1 MRLRRIKDA
10 KEKLEEYQDIVCL
23 NPQDNKGRW
32 QEFFSVSQPIHL
44 EIGMGKGKFIIENA
58 MRHPEINFIG
68 CELSDSIVLKAARK
82 IRDLSLK
89 NLVLININANRLDAV
104 FDIGEISRLY
114 LNFSD
119 PWPKTRHEKRRLTFD
134 SYLEI
139 YLHILQRPAVIEFKT
154 DNRKLFEYSLL
165 KFNQFQFRFLEVN
178 LNLHEEENAEVITTE
193 YEEKFKSLGKT
204 IYFVKV
210 EK

>member
-10 KEKLEEYQDIVCL
+10 KEKLEEFKDIVCL
-23 NPQDNKGRW
+23 NPQDNKGKW
-32 QEFFSVSQPIHL
+32 QEFFPVSQPIYL
-44 EIGMGKGKFIIENA
+44 EIGMGKGQFIIENA
-58 MRHPEINFIG
+58 KRYPKINFIG

-82 IRDLSLK
+82 IRNLDLK
-89 NLVLININANRLDAV
+89 NLMLININANRLDDV
-104 FDIGEISRLY
+104 FAPNEISHLF

-139 YLHILQRPAVIEFKT
+139 YLRILKKPAVIEFKT
-154 DNRKLFEYSLL
+154 DNRKLFEYSLM
-165 KFNQFQFRFLEVN
+165 KFDEFQFKITELS
-178 LNLHEEENAEVITTE
+178 LNLHEDNDDVITTE
-193 YEEKFKSLGKT
+193 YEDKFKSLGQT